1 MPQGRLQGRTALVTG
16 AGRRI
21 GRAIAR
27 ALAQAGVNVAVH
39 YCSSGSEASRFVEEL
54 RGHSVHAWAVRADF
68 NQPAETETLIAR
80 TLEETH
86 SLDILVNNA
95 AIFLPGTIR
104 DVDFAGLMEHMRVNA
119 WTPLLLSREFARLA
133 GAGKIVNLLD
143 ARIAAGDSAHVAY
156 LLSKQALAGLTRMMA
171 LEFAPRITVNG
182 IAPGPILPPAGKGE
196 EYLRQISETVP
207 LQRHGEPA
215 DIAAAVLYLLES
227 DFVTG
232 QILYVDGGQHLKEH
246 PGGSNPDS

>member
-1 MPQGRLQGRTALVTG
+1 MSQGRLRGRTALVTG

-21 GRAIAR
+21 GRAIAL

-39 YCSSGSEASRFVEEL
+39 YSSSGSEAGQFVEEVK
-54 RGHSVHAWAVRADF
+54 RHGVQAWAVHADF
-68 NQPAETETLIAR
+68 NQSAETETLIAR
-80 TLEETH
+80 TLKETH
-86 SLDILVNNA
+86 SLDFLVNSA
-95 AIFLPGTIR
+95 AIFLPGTLR
-104 DVDFAGLMEHMRVNA
+104 DLDFAGLMEHMRVNA
-119 WTPLLLSREFARLA
+119 WTPLLLSRDFARLA
-133 GAGKIVNLLD
+133 GTGKIVNLLD
-143 ARIAAGDSAHVAY
+143 ARIAAGDSAHVGY

-182 IAPGPILPPAGKGE
+182 IAPGPILPPPGKGE
-196 EYLRQISETVP
+196 GYLRQVAETVP

-215 DIAAAVLYLLES
+215 DIAAAALYLLES

-232 QILYVDGGQHLKEH
+232 QILYVDGGQHLKEP